1 MASVSVREINPSS
14 DLIPFV
20 NFPYRLY
27 KGHPYWI
34 PPIKRMEISQFDR
47 NQNPVLPHCVQ
58 KLWVAEKEGRIT
70 GRIGCFINDLE
81 TQKRG
86 EKHAR
91 FNWLEFEDDPM
102 TSRALLEIAAD
113 WAKGQGA
120 VRLKGPLGYS
130 NLESAGMTIEGFDE
144 LGTMGAPFHF
154 PYYRKHLEEAGF
166 DKLYDYLE
174 SVVEQVPAEIPEKL
188 KRLQPI
194 IEERFGIRQLP
205 IGSKAVFEKRA
216 KEVFYLVLDTYKK
229 LPSFVPISDKQIDHY
244 LAQNIAFLLPEY
256 LAILENAEGQL
267 IGYGVMMPSFSKAL
281 IRANGRLFPFGL
293 LHLLWTR
300 RFHHTVDLLLIG
312 VVEEWRNKGL
322 NALIFGNTIPVFKK
336 NGVKKVYTNPV
347 LEENQASQALFKDYG
362 PREYRRRRVFV
373 KEL

>member
-1 MASVSVREINPSS
+1 M
-14 DLIPFV
+14 
-20 NFPYRLY
+20 
-27 KGHPYWI
+27 
-34 PPIKRMEISQFDR
+34 
-47 NQNPVLPHCVQ
+47 
-58 KLWVAEKEGRIT
+58 
-70 GRIGCFINDLE
+70 
-81 TQKRG
+81 
-86 EKHAR
+86 
-91 FNWLEFEDDPM
+91 
-102 TSRALLEIAAD
+102 
-113 WAKGQGA
+113 
-120 VRLKGPLGYS
+120 
-130 NLESAGMTIEGFDE
+130 
-144 LGTMGAPFHF
+144 
-154 PYYRKHLEEAGF
+154 
-166 DKLYDYLE
+166 
-174 SVVEQVPAEIPEKL
+174 
-188 KRLQPI
+188 
-194 IEERFGIRQLP
+194 
-205 IGSKAVFEKRA
+205 
-216 KEVFYLVLDTYKK
+216 FYLVLDTYKK